1 MSSSLHHLK
10 VFTTYP
16 HECSYLLGKEAT
28 TLFVDPKQEVD
39 QNLYTSLSR
48 MGFRR
53 SGQHMYKPNCAS
65 CQACVPAR
73 IPVADFMPSRNQRRV
88 LKRNADLRVQSLA
101 TLEAR
106 EVYPLYEK
114 YISARHRDGDMYPP
128 SAEQFKSF
136 LGQAWDFTRYYCF
149 SAGDALKAVAVVDH
163 LNDGFSAIYTFF
175 DPADDARS
183 LGKFVILWQIELAKQ
198 LNLPYVYLG
207 YWVQNCRKM
216 DYKIQYKPIELLN
229 QGEWVRT
236 EPS

>member
-28 TLFVDPKQEVD
+28 TLFVDPKQDVD

-53 SGQHMYKPNCAS
+53 SGLHMYKPHCAG

-73 IPVADFMPSRNQRRV
+73 IPVADFIPSRNQKRV
-88 LKRNADLRVQSLA
+88 LKRNADLRVQSLTELNA
-101 TLEAR
+101 QQT
-106 EVYPLYEK
+106 YPLYER
-114 YISARHRDGDMYPP
+114 YICARHHDGDMYPP
-128 SAEQFKSF
+128 SIEQFQSF

-149 SAGDALKAVAVVDH
+149 SLGNEVKAVAVVDH

-183 LGKFVILWQIELAKQ
+183 LGKFVILWQIELARQ
-198 LNLPYVYLG
+198 LQLPFVYLG

-216 DYKIQYKPIELLN
+216 DYKIQYKPIELLD
-229 QGEWVRT
+229 QGEWARL
-236 EPS
+236 EA

>member
-16 HECSYLLGKEAT
+16 HDCSYLLGKEAT

-53 SGQHMYKPNCAS
+53 SGVHMYKPHCS
-65 CQACVPAR
+65 QCQACVPAR
-73 IPVADFMPSRNQRRV
+73 IPVSAFVPSRNQKRV
-88 LKRNADLRVQSLA
+88 LKRNTDLSVRSFSELDPERA
-101 TLEAR
+101 YA
-106 EVYPLYEK
+106 LYER
-114 YISARHRDGDMYPP
+114 YINARHRDGDMYPP
-128 SAEQFKSF
+128 SVEQFKSF
-136 LGQAWDFTRYYCF
+136 LGQAWSFTRYYCF
-149 SAGDALKAVAVVDH
+149 SHGDELKAVAVVDN

-175 DPADDARS
+175 DPEDESRS

-198 LNLPYVYLG
+198 LQLPFVYLG

-216 DYKIQYKPIELLN
+216 DYKIQYKPIELLD
-229 QGEWVRT
+229 QGEWVRLDN
-236 EPS
+236 